1 MYHNT
6 PLLLLTEYY
15 YDESH
20 YDTDKS
26 DDGWIM
32 GSPVRREKESDPINT
47 RLQILK
53 DRVLC

>member
-1 MYHNT
+1 MT
-6 PLLLLTEYY
+6 SLTT
-15 YDESH
+15 H

-53 DRVLC
+53 DRVLTCIFAKMQSDLE